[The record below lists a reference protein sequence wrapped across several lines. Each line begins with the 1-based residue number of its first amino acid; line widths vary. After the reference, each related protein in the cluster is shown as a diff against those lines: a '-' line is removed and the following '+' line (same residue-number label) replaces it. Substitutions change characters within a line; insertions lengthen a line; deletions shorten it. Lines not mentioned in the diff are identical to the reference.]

1 MAPTLK
7 QSASA
12 DTSALVVD
20 GNTPTTVAGDDY
32 GHLSSKALKRL
43 CTERGLA
50 VRGDHAALVG
60 RLRAGKKAGPKSSKE
75 RMAKSRNN
83 RTEDRSVADR
93 ALNMEQVSAHRATRS
108 QAKVVADR
116 ARDAGR
122 KEQARANR
130 TEEQVVEDRAINTA
144 QRKELRKNRPPA
156 QVEEDRERDACRKRA
171 MRVNTNHIADL
182 TRGNVRTPKW
192 KVPGKDFHVDG
203 HTSHPEAAML
213 LLYLSAGIGWNDEC
227 KWCIAFIHVYD
238 RLKVAGDWDRLHR
251 LCSLM
256 FVGLERKIAF
266 NQIAAQ
272 PFDTKQLKQATEH
285 QRVNADLPL
294 QLQVLPFEEAF
305 LEWFVREGPACVE
318 ALKDESERLDLEEK
332 RAKMEGL
339 IGIKLWSVPHCVLKG
354 QDKNLHELADLEER
368 REVMRNTVGTK
379 LQVPQYWWKNAE
391 TGKQCRGT
399 KLWDCTIT
407 RAKLSTAS
415 DADPCFVMEC
425 DDPVD
430 GCDPYNIHYSCV
442 RKYWVKTHTR
452 IRCEVVAADF
462 TTASENDP
470 RFFVSERCADE
481 EDDESDSLCA
491 SDSEE
496 PVDFEGV
503 EGCADIDVSDA
514 ESESSS
520 EADARVQT
528 EVCGG
533 GWIERNRRLGLQRRE
548 QWAKRNDDCLR
559 AGPPQ
564 SKDTWFDCESDTP
577 DEGEGPYCSAMRYSD
592 VLRHTL
598 VKDGPVD
605 LFPVDRQLQT
615 HCSETLQDVEKIW
628 CGKSPLHSSRNCECD
643 VSNGDKRTRR
653 RLGVCLRRSRCVCFV
668 TMQSSALLC
677 ISRPNA

>member
-1 MAPTLK
+1 MAPTLE
-7 QSASA
+7 QST
-12 DTSALVVD
+12 DTHALGVD
-20 GNTPTTVAGDDY
+20 GNTPTSVAGDNY
-32 GHLSSKALKRL
+32 EGLTSKALKKL
-43 CTERGLA
+43 CSERDLA
-50 VRGDHAALVG
+50 VRGDHAALVS

-75 RMAKSRNN
+75 RVSAHRTTRSQAKVVADKARNAGWMEQARAN
-83 RTEDRSVADR
+83 RTEEEVVADR
-93 ALNMEQVSAHRATRS
+93 ALNTEQVSAHRVTRS

-116 ARDAGR
+116 ARDACR
-122 KEQARANR
+122 REQARANR
-130 TEEQVVEDRAINTA
+130 TEEEVVEDRKLNTA
-144 QRKELRKNRPPA
+144 QRDNLRKKESPDEKKEKNKR
-156 QVEEDRERDACRKRA
+156 RRDQQSAIR
-171 MRVNTNHIADL
+171 MNTNHIADL

-272 PFDTKQLKQATEH
+272 PFDTKQLKQATEY

-305 LEWFVREGPACVE
+305 LEWFVREGPTCVE

-368 REVMRNTVGTK
+368 REVMRNTVGVK
-379 LQVPQYWWKNAE
+379 LRVPQWWWENTE
-391 TGKQCRGT
+391 TGKRCPGT

-415 DADPCFVMEC
+415 DADPRFVMEC
-425 DDPVD
+425 DDAPVD
-430 GCDPYNIHYSCV
+430 ECGPYNVRYSDV

-462 TTASENDP
+462 TTASENAL
-470 RFFVSERCADE
+470 RFFVLERCADE

-520 EADARVQT
+520 EAGEDARVQM

-548 QWAKRNDDCLR
+548 KWAKRNDDRLR

-564 SKDTWFDCESDTP
+564 SKDSWFDCESDSNNTSH
-577 DEGEGPYCSAMRYSD
+577 CMNI
-592 VLRHTL
+592 L
-598 VKDGPVD
+598 V
-605 LFPVDRQLQT
+605 
-615 HCSETLQDVEKIW
+615 
-628 CGKSPLHSSRNCECD
+628 SPRLMI
-643 VSNGDKRTRR
+643 VS
-653 RLGVCLRRSRCVCFV
+653 CFNNIIFF
-668 TMQSSALLC
+668 S
-677 ISRPNA
+677 